1 VPKGVAFLC
10 RRPKKPPPPFRH
22 RWVRTPT
29 TSSSRARPTT
39 LSRCGDKAA
48 RSPYPTNPCPCSAK
62 VFMCNVC
69 TCDCN
74 AHVAPFSPPIRSH
87 ISAQGGHQGPV
98 QMITLCGG
106 GNRLISCSLDQTLKI
121 FDINASTCIATLEV
135 LALLALVGGGFV
147 FINRRVDVASLC
159 MRRTRQRCGVYRWI
173 SEPGLSSLA
182 AVTYGLFPYYF
193 FNFI

>member
-1 VPKGVAFLC
+1 MIG
-10 RRPKKPPPPFRH
+10 RPH
-22 RWVRTPT
+22 IL
-29 TSSSRARPTT
+29 T

-135 LALLALVGGGFV
+135 LALLALVGEGGGGIRV
-147 FINRRVDVASLC
+147 TSLLWQSLGATPCLLCVATELRAGNRDLWKDPCHQGKVGKER
-159 MRRTRQRCGVYRWI
+159 
-173 SEPGLSSLA
+173 EK
-182 AVTYGLFPYYF
+182 
-193 FNFI
+193 